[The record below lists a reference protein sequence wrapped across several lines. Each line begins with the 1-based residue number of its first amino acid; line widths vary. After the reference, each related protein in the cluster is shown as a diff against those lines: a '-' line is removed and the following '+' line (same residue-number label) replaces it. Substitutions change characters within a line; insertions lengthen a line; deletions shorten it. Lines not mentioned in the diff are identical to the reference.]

1 MTISNKTVEYIK
13 NGYTWGIGFQ
23 SIFYFITGSLCLA
36 LMYVASGDIWGEPA
50 GKCVIISLVLF
61 GLISFVNA
69 FHTKPTYKEINQYE
83 AIIDENTSFYDVYNN
98 YDVVEQQGDIFILR
112 DKN

>member
-1 MTISNKTVEYIK
+1 MTISNQTVEYVK

-23 SIFYFITGSLCLA
+23 SIFYLIAGSLCFA
-36 LMYVASGDIWGEPA
+36 LMYAASGDIWGEPV

-83 AIIDENTSFYDVYNN
+83 ATIDENTLFYDVYNN
-98 YDVVEQQGDIFILR
+98 YDVIEQRGNIFILR
-112 DKN
+112 DKD

>member
-1 MTISNKTVEYIK
+1 MTISNQTVEYVK

-23 SIFYFITGSLCLA
+23 SIFYFVVGAICIA
-36 LMYVASGDIWGEPA
+36 LTYTASRDIWGEPV

-83 AIIDENTSFYDVYNN
+83 ATIDENTLFYDVYNN
-98 YDVVEQQGDIFILR
+98 YDVIEQRGNIFILR
-112 DKN
+112 DKD